1 MSEQEQRY
9 LKPYGE
15 NKKDKKLIIV
25 NPQNKNSYLERQEAD
40 ISEIDLLK
48 EELAQVIVRYE
59 KRLVKLENKDYDK
72 KLSTYERRLATAESK
87 IKELEKQIERLQDVH
102 GKEETT
108 VNHMKLEKIIQE
120 RASRASAEKRN
131 FVVPLGGFSY
141 DGWVYYP
148 NQEMGNFLYRVSSDG
163 RYREQLTDYSVVE
176 GLWSVRE
183 GKLFFRD
190 ANRREHSIKI

>member
-1 MSEQEQRY
+1 MSEQEQKH
-9 LKPYGE
+9 LKQCSE
-15 NKKDKKLIIV
+15 DKKLIII
-25 NPQNKNSYLERQEAD
+25 KKSDEEMRKAD

-87 IKELEKQIERLQDVH
+87 IKELEKQIERLREVP
-102 GKEETT
+102 GKAETT

-131 FVVPLGGFSY
+131 FVVPLGGFRY

-148 NQEMGNFLYRVSSDG
+148 NEEMGNFLYRVSSDG
-163 RYREQLTDYSVVE
+163 RYREQLTDYSVS
-176 GLWSVRE
+176 LFPSWSVRE
-183 GKLFFRD
+183 GKLFFSD
-190 ANRREHSIKI
+190 SECNYHSISI

>member
-48 EELAQVIVRYE
+48 EELAQVIVKYE
-59 KRLVKLENKDYDK
+59 KRLVKLENRDYDK
-72 KLSTYERRLATAESK
+72 KLSTYERRLASAESK
-87 IKELEKQIERLQDVH
+87 IKELEKRIERLQDVH

-108 VNHMKLEKIIQE
+108 ENHVKANKENQE
-120 RASRASAEKRN
+120 RTSVEKGT
-131 FVVPLGGFSY
+131 FEVPCYGFKY

-148 NQEMGNFLYRVSSDG
+148 NEEMGNFLYRVSSDG
-163 RYREQLTDYSVVE
+163 RYREQLTDYSVIDPLTWCIKNE
-176 GLWSVRE
+176 
-183 GKLFFRD
+183 KLFFWASGFEQRTI
-190 ANRREHSIKI
+190 SI